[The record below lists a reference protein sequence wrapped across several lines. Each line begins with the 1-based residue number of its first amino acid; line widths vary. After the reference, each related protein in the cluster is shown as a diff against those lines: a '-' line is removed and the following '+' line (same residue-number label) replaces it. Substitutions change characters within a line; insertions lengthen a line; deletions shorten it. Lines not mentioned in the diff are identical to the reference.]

1 MEGSLKLKDG
11 GFHTGG
17 QKLFAGKVLEGHR
30 EGAPEP
36 YFLWQENLGKS
47 FWGGRG
53 RRVFWGYLVR
63 WYKTWRYLSNHKSG
77 GQLIGRGD
85 AAQW

>member
-1 MEGSLKLKDG
+1 MERSLKLKDG

-17 QKLFAGKVLEGHR
+17 QKLFAGKVLEEHR

-36 YFLWQENLGKS
+36 YFFVAGELGEK
-47 FWGGRG
+47 FFLGG
-53 RRVFWGYLVR
+53 RRVFGGDLVR

-77 GQLIGRGD
+77 GQLIGKGD

>member
-1 MEGSLKLKDG
+1 MERSLKLKDG

-36 YFLWQENLGKS
+36 YFFVAGELGEK
-47 FWGGRG
+47 FFGG
-53 RRVFWGYLVR
+53 
-63 WYKTWRYLSNHKSG
+63 G
-77 GQLIGRGD
+77 GGFFGGGFGEMV
-85 AAQW
+85 

>member
-1 MEGSLKLKDG
+1 MERSLKLKDG

-17 QKLFAGKVLEGHR
+17 QKLFAEKVLEGHR

-47 FWGGRG
+47 FLGGGGR
-53 RRVFWGYLVR
+53 VFF
-63 WYKTWRYLSNHKSG
+63 G
-77 GQLIGRGD
+77 GEGFLGGI
-85 AAQW
+85 W